1 MGDRTLDKLDFKK
14 IYENKPLFYGI
25 IAGVVIFLALAMVVS
40 ITTSISSTN
49 RNKGVV
55 SEKIIKDPL
64 ELFTTDKI
72 GLAIEVQALL
82 AREGIDASR
91 KVDGTKSVVYLANY
105 TMSERDRALL
115 AIVKSGLVDQHVG
128 LEIFDKGDFTSTKED
143 KKIRLVRAINGE
155 LARLIRK
162 IPPIENAQVFVSIP
176 EQTLFASK
184 QKPITAT
191 VQITLPSGERLDNM
205 KVKAITNLL
214 LGAVQDLQADNI
226 SITDTNGNVYNSI
239 ISDSDDALSKIEEND
254 KYMQT
259 KVSQQLD
266 RLVGKGN
273 YVVTVSTFLT
283 QAPVEKTSIIY
294 NPNEKTS
301 VSEQGFTE
309 SLGDDSSD
317 VNSATSAVSTYLPY
331 GLPNS
336 GSNSSQNR
344 SYTRRATETQYGV
357 SKTQI
362 NEYAKAGVIENISIA
377 VSLEQSAVPLS
388 MTMSELKSIIASA
401 ASPLVNPDD
410 VAIAF
415 IDSSDTALAPDR
427 PNELP
432 RPEESGNHWWVVGLA
447 LLGGLGFGL
456 KHIMSRVRKE
466 SEKQEEE
473 LEFLREMTQRQQKQL
488 EDVNTKA
495 VELIQRQE
503 LMAQNLIEQQSMQAI
518 QAQQAQARATVQTAP
533 KPQPSQNPRD
543 IDNLISDLSGD
554 FDDLGE
560 DVVIDNLR
568 KWIDS

>member
-1 MGDRTLDKLDFKK
+1 MAL
-14 IYENKPLFYGI
+14 IM
-25 IAGVVIFLALAMVVS
+25 VI
-40 ITTSISSTN
+40 SISTGVGSANKNN
-49 RNKGVV
+49 RGVV
-55 SEKIIKDPL
+55 SEKIIKDQL
-64 ELFTTDKI
+64 ELFSTDKI

-82 AREGIDASR
+82 AREGIKAGR
-91 KVDGTKSVVYLANY
+91 KVDGTKSVVFLDNY

-176 EQTLFASK
+176 EQSLFASR
-184 QKPITAT
+184 QKPINAT

-214 LGAVQDLQADNI
+214 LGAVQDLQAENI

-309 SLGDDSSD
+309 SLGDASSD
-317 VNSATSAVSTYLPY
+317 ANSATSAVSTYLPY

-344 SYTRRATETQYGV
+344 NYTRQATETQYGV

-362 NEYAKAGVIENISIA
+362 SEYAKAGIIENISIA

-388 MTMSELKSIIASA
+388 MTMSELKEIIANA
-401 ASPLVNPDD
+401 ASPLVNPEN

-415 IDSSDTALAPDR
+415 IDSSDAALASDR

-432 RPEESGNHWWVVGLA
+432 KPEESGNHWWVVGLI
-447 LLGGLGFGL
+447 LLSGLGFGL

-495 VELIQRQE
+495 AELIQRQE
-503 LMAQNLIEQQSMQAI
+503 LMAQNMIEQQSMQAI
-518 QAQQAQARATVQTAP
+518 QAQQAQARAAVQTP
-533 KPQPSQNPRD
+533 VRPQPSQSPKD
-543 IDNLISDLSGD
+543 LDNLVSDLSSD
-554 FDDLGE
+554 FEDLGE
-560 DVVIDNLR
+560 DVIVDNLR